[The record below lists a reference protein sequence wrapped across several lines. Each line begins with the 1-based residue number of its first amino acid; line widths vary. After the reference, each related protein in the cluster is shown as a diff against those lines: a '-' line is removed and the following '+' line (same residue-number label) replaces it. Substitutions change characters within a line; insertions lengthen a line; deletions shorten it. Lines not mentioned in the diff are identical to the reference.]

1 MEGRFRMPD
10 RKITSAKKKKMA
22 RARRN
27 RAKKK
32 QKKQRRGPV
41 MRFRFGQLILL
52 WILSLIICFG
62 TYLYNRNVHPEL
74 DVFVKPADG
83 EQLADSST
91 DDTVIPE
98 EGSQPEASADIPETP
113 ATADDPAMD
122 GEDES
127 SVPSGPTKINPV
139 PESAPQPPEYLTRC
153 AFLGE
158 TNIHNLGENGLLQP
172 FNVYASETLTLSNYS
187 REYVMLDGTTIRIL
201 SAINSASCPIYLMFG
216 TESLSKQPADQT
228 ADQFSVLLNS
238 VIATAP
244 EAEVIVLSI
253 PPVTADAEKGDEP
266 ILNSDI
272 DTYNSMLLDL
282 CNQINVYFVDVNT
295 ALKNNDGKLDRL
307 YALED
312 GIHLT
317 PEAGQIMLDYVLNHV
332 PMT

>member
-1 MEGRFRMPD
+1 MPD
-10 RKITSAKKKKMA
+10 RKITNAKKKQMA

-52 WILSLIICFG
+52 WILSLIVCFG

-83 EQLADSST
+83 EINVESSADDS
-91 DDTVIPE
+91 IPAE
-98 EGSQPEASADIPETP
+98 ESQPEETP
-113 ATADDPAMD
+113 DDAAQPTPGDDSAA
-122 GEDES
+122 EDEAES
-127 SVPSGPTKINPV
+127 SVPAGPLKINPV
-139 PESAPQPPEYLTRC
+139 PESAPQPEEYLTRC

-158 TNIHNLGENGLLQP
+158 TNIHNLGQNGLLQP

-187 REYVMLDGTTIRIL
+187 REYVLLDGTTIRIL

-216 TESLSKQPADQT
+216 TESLSKQPPDQT

-244 EAEVIVLSI
+244 EAEIIVLSI
-253 PPVTADAEKGDEP
+253 PPVTAEAEKGDEP

-317 PEAGQIMLDYVLNHV
+317 PEAGQLLLDYVLNHV
-332 PMT
+332 PM

>member
-1 MEGRFRMPD
+1 MPD
-10 RKITSAKKKKMA
+10 RKKTSMKKNQMA
-22 RARRN
+22 RARRSK
-27 RAKKK
+27 AKRK

-62 TYLYNRNVHPEL
+62 TYLYNRNFHPEL
-74 DVFVKPADG
+74 DVFVKSADG
-83 EQLADSST
+83 DTTAASSADDSLTSAEDSQPEET
-91 DDTVIPE
+91 PNIPE
-98 EGSQPEASADIPETP
+98 ESAP
-113 ATADDPAMD
+113 AEEP
-122 GEDES
+122 GEDGGEE
-127 SVPSGPTKINPV
+127 PSAPTGPTKINPV
-139 PESAPQPPEYLTRC
+139 PESAPQPVEYLTRC

-158 TNIHNLGENGLLQP
+158 TNIHNLGQNGLLQP

-216 TESLSKQPADQT
+216 TESLSKQPPDQT

-253 PPVTADAEKGDEP
+253 PPVTADAEKADEP

-282 CNQINVYFVDVNT
+282 CNQIDVYFVDVNT

-317 PEAGQIMLDYVLNHV
+317 PEAGQLMLDYVLNHV
-332 PMT
+332 PM